1 VENSIV
7 TGEVAGIGA
16 QSGRAVLSRAGGRC
30 LSPYLS
36 FKSYVYNCSFRV
48 YDCWM
53 CISYIYIYIYMK
65 RKKKEVKRIGITGNC
80 ERLLD

>member
-53 CISYIYIYIYMK
+53 CISYIYIYIYIYEE
-65 RKKKEVKRIGITGNC
+65 KE
-80 ERLLD
+80 ERSQEDRNYWKL

>member
-53 CISYIYIYIYMK
+53 CISYIYMK